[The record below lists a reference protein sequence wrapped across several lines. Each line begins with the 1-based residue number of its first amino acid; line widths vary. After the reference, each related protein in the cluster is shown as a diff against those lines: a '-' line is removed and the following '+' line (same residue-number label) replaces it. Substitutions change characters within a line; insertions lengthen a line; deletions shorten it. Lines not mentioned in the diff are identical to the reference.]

1 MPWKGGIKRQLGLS
15 NPNKARSRSPRP
27 TAAQSRGAEPD
38 GGCASSSSVGQRVTK
53 EGFKEVLG
61 KYFLTNVLSARQA
74 HELASSSVASS
85 ALGVDA
91 LSKAGAHGKHPG
103 NMCRDLLRTLLQGCS
118 WPEPYW
124 AQVLVRDKGSGTDTL
139 VDFPVLLPHEFFD
152 NLVKA
157 NKEKLE
163 LFKASVD
170 HAPELLPLV
179 QEFAFAFGVDAAKV
193 IPLGL
198 HGDGVPFAA
207 KMTDSLE
214 QLSWNFCAQP
224 ASQRILFTAIP
235 KSAVAGRGTWDAL
248 LGVFSWSM
256 RQLALGVWP
265 SLRHDGNPWGPKDSS
280 RASKGGR
287 AVPDAGRVG
296 SV

>member
-1 MPWKGGIKRQLGLS
+1 MQGLAQGI
-15 NPNKARSRSPRP
+15 APR
-27 TAAQSRGAEPD
+27 
-38 GGCASSSSVGQRVTK
+38 
-53 EGFKEVLG
+53 
-61 KYFLTNVLSARQA
+61 
-74 HELASSSVASS
+74 
-85 ALGVDA
+85 
-91 LSKAGAHGKHPG
+91 
-103 NMCRDLLRTLLQGCS
+103 LL

-124 AQVLVRDKGSGTDTL
+124 AQVLVRDKGSGTETL

-152 NLVKA
+152 HLVKA

-179 QEFAFAFGVDAAKV
+179 QEFALALGVDAAKV
-193 IPLGL
+193 IPLGV

-224 ASQRILFTAIP
+224 ASQRVLFTAIP
-235 KSAVAGRGTWDAL
+235 KSAVAGRATWDAL
-248 LGVFSWSM
+248 LAIFSWSM

-265 SLRHDGNPWGPKDSS
+265 SLRHDGSPWGPKDTS
-280 RASKGGR
+280 RATKGGVQFPMLAALVQCR
-287 AVPDAGRVG
+287 GDWVFYKQIFDFLSWSSMNICWKCSASKRG
-296 SV
+296 SA